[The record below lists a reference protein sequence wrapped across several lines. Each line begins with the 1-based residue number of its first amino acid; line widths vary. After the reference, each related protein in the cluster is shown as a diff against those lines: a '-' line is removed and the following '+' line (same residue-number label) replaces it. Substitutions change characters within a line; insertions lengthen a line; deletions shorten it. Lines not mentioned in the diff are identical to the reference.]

1 MPYEENAIAIENLLK
16 SPQNRSDSLTD
27 RLRQLILS
35 GELPEGYVFP
45 NENEMC
51 TRLNV
56 GRSTLREAYRALQT
70 MGLIHRTRAG
80 TQVNSIRTIL
90 ESSPLSVVVE
100 LADFR
105 DLLEFRHM
113 LEGEAARYAALKAS
127 EEELGQL
134 RGIIEEAKASIS
146 DYDRLQKLEQDFHL
160 FIVEF
165 SHNILIRNTFMQ
177 IWNAFRA
184 AISSNY
190 SRLSHSQP
198 ERLTENTLMQH
209 ESIVCALEQRDGD
222 LAKARMIQH
231 IESVFR

>member
-1 MPYEENAIAIENLLK
+1 
-16 SPQNRSDSLTD
+16 
-27 RLRQLILS
+27 LILS
-35 GELPEGYVFP
+35 GELPAGYEFP

-51 TRLNV
+51 TKLNV
-56 GRSTLREAYRALQT
+56 GRSTLREAYRALQI

-80 TQVNSIRTIL
+80 TRVNSILTIL
-90 ESSPLSVVVE
+90 ESSPLDVVVE

-105 DLLEFRHM
+105 DLLEFRQM
-113 LEGEAARYAALKAS
+113 LEGEAARCTALKAS
-127 EEELGQL
+127 EAELKRL
-134 RGIIEEAKASIS
+134 RDIIEQAKASIS

-160 FIVEF
+160 SIVEF
-165 SHNILIRNTFMQ
+165 SHNILIRNTFLQ

-198 ERLTENTLMQH
+198 ERLTESTLKQH
-209 ESIVCALEQRDGD
+209 ESILCAIEQRDGD
-222 LAKARMIQH
+222 LAKTRMIQH